1 MAVIYFGGALIV
13 VIENYQNI
21 IPSFHSIF
29 SQVFSGSAAAGGFL
43 GASFAMSLKLGVA
56 RGLYS
61 NEAGQGSSPI
71 AHASAKTEHSVEQ
84 GMVRSS
90 RGGDKRSA
98 AMPFNRSVAHTRAS
112 QSAAARRTCFPI
124 LLSCKATSK
133 S

>member
-1 MAVIYFGGALIV
+1 MAVIYFGGALV
-13 VIENYQNI
+13 VVLENYQNI

-84 GMVRSS
+84 GMVS
-90 RGGDKRSA
+90 
-98 AMPFNRSVAHTRAS
+98 
-112 QSAAARRTCFPI
+112 I
-124 LLSCKATSK
+124 LG
-133 S
+133 